1 MRNPRDVD
9 ALLFATESTGAKM
22 VFIDTFNRAMGSG
35 WNENNNADVSAMRE
49 TQERIRSEL
58 GATVIAIHHPAKD
71 ATGSGLRGHS
81 SLYDDPSFVIRL
93 EEKGGIIKV
102 DHSKMRNGPRITIGR
117 YELVD
122 VTPAPGAAVL
132 RVTGAVNLISPNA
145 KAWFQY
151 WVQQPDIQGIT
162 KTRLVS
168 AIRAHLDVSE
178 STAKRIVTD
187 LVAHELAV
195 HMGTGRGSLYYHADH
210 HGQGSLDRQT
220 DA

>member
-122 VTPAPGAAVL
+122 VTPAPGRRRSKGHRRSEPNQPQRKGMVSVL
-132 RVTGAVNLISPNA
+132 GSA
-145 KAWFQY
+145 
-151 WVQQPDIQGIT
+151 
-162 KTRLVS
+162 TR
-168 AIRAHLDVSE
+168 HPGN
-178 STAKRIVTD
+178 
-187 LVAHELAV
+187 H
-195 HMGTGRGSLYYHADH
+195 
-210 HGQGSLDRQT
+210 Q
-220 DA
+220 DATSQRYPGPS